1 MLSLYD
7 SPAKLEG
14 PIPSTNRH
22 TAAQLQHRHTGS
34 NKVALPLPLDVML
47 LVFVLYIS
55 AGLMRQGAFHIR
67 RSSKRNHQ
75 EDEQ

>member
-7 SPAKLEG
+7 SPAILDT
-14 PIPSTNRH
+14 PATSTNHH
-22 TAAQLQHRHTGS
+22 TAAQLQHRHAGP

-55 AGLMRQGAFHIR
+55 AGMMRQGAFHIR
-67 RSSKRNHQ
+67 RSSKRRHQ
-75 EDEQ
+75 EEEQ